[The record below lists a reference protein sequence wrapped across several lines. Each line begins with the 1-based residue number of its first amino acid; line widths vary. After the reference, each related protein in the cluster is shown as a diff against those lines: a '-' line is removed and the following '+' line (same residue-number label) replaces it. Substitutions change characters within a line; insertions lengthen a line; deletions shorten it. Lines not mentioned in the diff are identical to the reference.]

1 MKKFWPFKEYQMNGN
16 NITNFEN
23 SNIFQL
29 KQHMRDTMNKIA
41 EKLDE
46 DTKNKLIEESKTVFT
61 LNNEIIRSIQGTGTI
76 MLKKTIYFVIPI
88 MLIFLAFF
96 VSFRKM

>member
-1 MKKFWPFKEYQMNGN
+1 MGLLSGGIILLQKIWPFKEYQMNGN

-29 KQHMRDTMNKIA
+29 KQHMRDTVNKIA

-46 DTKNKLIEESKTVFT
+46 DTKNKLIEERYRHYYS
-61 LNNEIIRSIQGTGTI
+61 
-76 MLKKTIYFVIPI
+76 
-88 MLIFLAFF
+88 
-96 VSFRKM
+96 

>member
-1 MKKFWPFKEYQMNGN
+1 MNGN

-29 KQHMRDTMNKIA
+29 KQHMRDTVNKIA

-46 DTKNKLIEESKTVFT
+46 DTKNKLIEERYRHYYS
-61 LNNEIIRSIQGTGTI
+61 
-76 MLKKTIYFVIPI
+76 
-88 MLIFLAFF
+88 
-96 VSFRKM
+96 

>member
-1 MKKFWPFKEYQMNGN
+1 MGLLSGGIILRQKIWPFKEYQMNGN

-29 KQHMRDTMNKIA
+29 KQHMRDTVNKIA

-46 DTKNKLIEESKTVFT
+46 DTKNKLIEERYRHYYS
-61 LNNEIIRSIQGTGTI
+61 
-76 MLKKTIYFVIPI
+76 
-88 MLIFLAFF
+88 
-96 VSFRKM
+96 

>member
-1 MKKFWPFKEYQMNGN
+1 MGLLSGGIILLQKIWPFKEYQMNGN

-29 KQHMRDTMNKIA
+29 KQHMRDTVNKIA

-46 DTKNKLIEESKTVFT
+46 DTKDKLIEERHYYS
-61 LNNEIIRSIQGTGTI
+61 
-76 MLKKTIYFVIPI
+76 
-88 MLIFLAFF
+88 
-96 VSFRKM
+96 